1 MAWLVAGASRPFL
14 VALLAM
20 MCISSSG
27 AVEELQDQTEEM
39 VMSNIATLSGESKS
53 SDPMEQ
59 QFSTISQ
66 TLKGVK
72 SGQVSETLNKH
83 FTPTLWKQWQGQ
95 VLAKKLDQDTAEGVL
110 NSYLCAKLKD
120 PAVLVNVI
128 DWVRKKGAAGS
139 AGAGAKQS
147 KPAAKEPQTKV
158 GGKTQKLA
166 GKAQKLK
173 GKAQEAK
180 AEAAG
185 AKSENKQLQKKI
197 DSLQAQVSKQKAK
210 TAQEKA
216 KSNIKVEKAKK
227 KATDK
232 AAVAVKTAESKTKET
247 KKQAEKKEEGA
258 KKKEEDAKEKAKTA
272 EKKVSKVKKAAAKKV
287 QSEQKK
293 AQKQTAKADKKV
305 ATAKKEEKKVE
316 AKAAKV
322 QAKAKKVVK
331 KAIEVKKEKVAKVA
345 TEHQTQ
351 AADKEQ
357 EQRAS
362 SKQESQIKQVEKAAV
377 AKLVKASDPKSF
389 DKSAETALQQSEQ
402 EAEVKTVALAKMEK
416 KAQGKVADANE
427 ILEHATKINKFV
439 GKADELLKIAKMSE
453 KHVEEVAKKEQRST
467 VEQAT
472 QLQQLEVGR
481 AKAKL
486 AKVKHVLQNAVKDAK
501 QVVQTEDNKLTAKE
515 SEFSATKDSMKSEHD
530 SLVKYTQK
538 VAAQRTQLAKVK
550 EDKKAADKNLARAQT
565 GSRLAL
571 QSEIPEAIRIA
582 NSQVTKRQ
590 VQASKAVKDASK
602 LEAGIASNQ
611 KQMGALKDSVKLHKA
626 REAGLIKEISNL
638 KNKVIPHTVKITQ
651 ARIKTIQTSMGPTVN
666 KILQTLH
673 NSQKVPKAV
682 QIVQNALSSKP
693 QKVPMAAQLQKEM
706 EKRKAAEA
714 DARILQNEIAGMKKA
729 EAAVVAPVEKVP
741 VNVTSTLKSVAV
753 AKKKT
758 NDVTTALGKLNGMI
772 VTVSAKK
779 KALMADL
786 TGAAPQSAQEIKTM
800 KSLQETNDDL
810 RKLLAAKGRL
820 QNLASQRTE
829 NVAKLSADGVDKE
842 KEAASQQAENLT
854 SKSKEASLKVVEMKA
869 DIQQQKKAE
878 SAATVSAQ
886 AIQSKILQTKLL
898 IKAAGSGSAAKQALS
913 KLEDFENQAASLKHE
928 EEEIKKQIKSDG
940 AHIGVQ
946 EAAIQSDKHEAAEVL
961 SKAKKDEKKLVV
973 EETEAKD
980 EHKKFAKSAALVVAQ
995 ATAVT
1000 EKHLRQKIET
1010 QASAQVAKAESRVA
1024 ELKARLAAAS
1034 AAAASVSDST
1044 KQFLENGS
1052 KQGIPVSS
1060 ESGDISSERAAIA
1073 QTNKQSQQLEML
1085 DAKAAGKLSTVKAEL
1100 KLAQTSNQQDA
1111 ISIAEGKVAQYTNDR
1126 NQIKASIK
1134 EVKAAKASDQK
1145 ELSSMEK
1152 VQNVE
1157 SADRNKVA
1165 AFQSEALK
1173 KWSEVHKIAYGDAKN
1188 QLNDV
1193 AKMKKAVKGEMLNEH
1208 ELVLTKD
1215 EEIQRLKLALNLA
1228 TNPQQKQAVQ
1238 LVESKEVQLQ
1248 NELERS
1254 SKELKGAEARRQ
1266 ELRHLIAK
1274 AEQDKDEHH
1283 EIIYGAEAQD
1293 LVVSIK
1299 RGKLHEEALG
1309 VALKAAKA
1317 DVHAIDTQAAQIGPD
1332 TPAVEA
1338 VNVVEPSQA
1347 DKPTDLSREKTQLDL
1362 EDQLRAEK
1370 AKLSKAQAEDEEE
1383 ALKKSEAEL
1392 EKQKASLRAQE
1403 DKEPTP
1409 ASTPP
1414 QPESTPNPAS
1424 EDRAK
1429 QAAKQAQKLLDA
1441 GKESTKNV
1449 KKAATEKDK
1458 PTQLG
1463 ESNAIAQNRA
1473 SLLKAELQL
1482 KKQQNLLLKV
1492 EGNK

>member
-1 MAWLVAGASRPFL
+1 
-14 VALLAM
+14 
-20 MCISSSG
+20 
-27 AVEELQDQTEEM
+27 
-39 VMSNIATLSGESKS
+39 MSNIATLSGESKES
-53 SDPMEQ
+53 NNPMKQ

-66 TLKGVK
+66 TLKGIK

-95 VLAKKLDQDTAEGVL
+95 VQAKKLDQDTAEGVL

-128 DWVRKKGAAGS
+128 DWVRKKGAASGS
-139 AGAGAKQS
+139 AAAGAKQS

-158 GGKTQKLA
+158 GGKAQKLA
-166 GKAQKLK
+166 

-216 KSNIKVEKAKK
+216 KSNTKVEKAKK
-227 KATDK
+227 KASDK

-247 KKQAEKKEEGA
+247 KKQAEKKEEDA
-258 KKKEEDAKEKAKTA
+258 KNKEEDAKEKAKTA

-345 TEHQTQ
+345 TEPQTK
-351 AADKEQ
+351 AAHKEQ
-357 EQRAS
+357 EHRAS
-362 SKQESQIKQVEKAAV
+362 SKQDSQIKQVEKAAV
-377 AKLVKASDPKSF
+377 AKLVKANDPKSF
-389 DKSAETALQQSEQ
+389 KKSTEAALQQSEQ

-453 KHVEEVAKKEQRST
+453 KHVAEVAKKEQTAT
-467 VEQAT
+467 VEQAS
-472 QLQQLEVGR
+472 QLQQLQVGR

-486 AKVKHVLQNAVKDAK
+486 AQVKLVLQNAVKDAK
-501 QVVQTEDNKLTAKE
+501 QVVQTEDNKLAAKE
-515 SEFSATKDSMKSEHD
+515 SELSTSKDSMKSEHD
-530 SLVKYTQK
+530 SLAKYTQK
-538 VAAQRTQLAKVK
+538 VAVQRTQLSKVK
-550 EDKKAADKNLARAQT
+550 EDKKVADKSLARAQT
-565 GSRLAL
+565 GSRLAI

-590 VQASKAVKDASK
+590 VQASKAVKDAVE

-626 REAGLIKEISNL
+626 REEGLIKEISNL
-638 KNKVIPHTVKITQ
+638 KNTVIPHTVKITQ

-673 NSQKVPKAV
+673 DSQKVPKAV

-693 QKVPMAAQLQKEM
+693 QKEPMEAQLQKEM

-714 DARILQNEIAGMKKA
+714 DARILQNEMAGMKKA

-786 TGAAPQSAQEIKTM
+786 TGAAPQSAQEITTM

-820 QNLASQRTE
+820 QNLASQRTA

-886 AIQSKILQTKLL
+886 AIQGKILQTKLL

-928 EEEIKKQIKSDG
+928 EEEIKEQINSDG

-973 EETEAKD
+973 EENEAKD

-1044 KQFLENGS
+1044 KKFLENGS

-1060 ESGDISSERAAIA
+1060 ESGHISSERAAIA
-1073 QTNKQSQQLEML
+1073 QTDKQSQQLEVL

-1111 ISIAEGKVAQYTNDR
+1111 IKAAEAKVAQYTDDR
-1126 NQIKASIK
+1126 NQIKASMK
-1134 EVKAAKASDQK
+1134 QVKAAKSSDQK

-1157 SADRNKVA
+1157 SADRKKVA

-1188 QLNDV
+1188 QLNNV

-1228 TNPQQKQAVQ
+1228 TNPQQKQAVH

-1248 NELERS
+1248 NELKRS

-1317 DVHAIDTQAAQIGPD
+1317 DVHATDTQAAQIGPD

-1338 VNVVEPSQA
+1338 VNGLEPSPA
-1347 DKPTDLSREKTQLDL
+1347 AKPTDLSREKTQL

-1370 AKLSKAQAEDEEE
+1370 AKLSKAQAADEEK

-1429 QAAKQAQKLLDA
+1429 QAAKQAEKLLEA
-1441 GKESTKNV
+1441 GKESAKNV
-1449 KKAATEKDK
+1449 QKAATEKDK

-1463 ESNAIAQNRA
+1463 ESNSEAIAQNRA

>member
-1 MAWLVAGASRPFL
+1 MGRNLAGMAWLVAGASRPFL

-72 SGQVSETLNKH
+72 SRQVSGTLNKH

-128 DWVRKKGAAGS
+128 DWVRKKGAASGS

-173 GKAQEAK
+173 GKALEAK

-247 KKQAEKKEEGA
+247 KKQAEKKEEDA
-258 KKKEEDAKEKAKTA
+258 KKKAKTA

-530 SLVKYTQK
+530 SLAKYTQK

-753 AKKKT
+753 
-758 NDVTTALGKLNGMI
+758 
-772 VTVSAKK
+772 AKK

-1024 ELKARLAAAS
+1024 ELKARLAA
-1034 AAAASVSDST
+1034 SV
-1044 KQFLENGS
+1044 
-1052 KQGIPVSS
+1052 
-1060 ESGDISSERAAIA
+1060 
-1073 QTNKQSQQLEML
+1073 
-1085 DAKAAGKLSTVKAEL
+1085 
-1100 KLAQTSNQQDA
+1100 
-1111 ISIAEGKVAQYTNDR
+1111 
-1126 NQIKASIK
+1126 
-1134 EVKAAKASDQK
+1134 
-1145 ELSSMEK
+1145 
-1152 VQNVE
+1152 
-1157 SADRNKVA
+1157 
-1165 AFQSEALK
+1165 
-1173 KWSEVHKIAYGDAKN
+1173 
-1188 QLNDV
+1188 
-1193 AKMKKAVKGEMLNEH
+1193 
-1208 ELVLTKD
+1208 
-1215 EEIQRLKLALNLA
+1215 
-1228 TNPQQKQAVQ
+1228 
-1238 LVESKEVQLQ
+1238 
-1248 NELERS
+1248 
-1254 SKELKGAEARRQ
+1254 
-1266 ELRHLIAK
+1266 
-1274 AEQDKDEHH
+1274 
-1283 EIIYGAEAQD
+1283 
-1293 LVVSIK
+1293 
-1299 RGKLHEEALG
+1299 
-1309 VALKAAKA
+1309 
-1317 DVHAIDTQAAQIGPD
+1317 
-1332 TPAVEA
+1332 
-1338 VNVVEPSQA
+1338 
-1347 DKPTDLSREKTQLDL
+1347 
-1362 EDQLRAEK
+1362 
-1370 AKLSKAQAEDEEE
+1370 
-1383 ALKKSEAEL
+1383 
-1392 EKQKASLRAQE
+1392 
-1403 DKEPTP
+1403 
-1409 ASTPP
+1409 
-1414 QPESTPNPAS
+1414 
-1424 EDRAK
+1424 
-1429 QAAKQAQKLLDA
+1429 
-1441 GKESTKNV
+1441 
-1449 KKAATEKDK
+1449 
-1458 PTQLG
+1458 
-1463 ESNAIAQNRA
+1463 
-1473 SLLKAELQL
+1473 
-1482 KKQQNLLLKV
+1482 
-1492 EGNK
+1492 

>member
-95 VLAKKLDQDTAEGVL
+95 VLAKKLDQDTAEEVL

-128 DWVRKKGAAGS
+128 DWVRKKGAASGS

-180 AEAAG
+180 AEVAG

-258 KKKEEDAKEKAKTA
+258 K
-272 EKKVSKVKKAAAKKV
+272 
-287 QSEQKK
+287 
-293 AQKQTAKADKKV
+293 
-305 ATAKKEEKKVE
+305 KKEEKKVE

-439 GKADELLKIAKMSE
+439 GKADELLKIAKISE

-550 EDKKAADKNLARAQT
+550 EDKKAADKNLAQAQT

-714 DARILQNEIAGMKKA
+714 G
-729 EAAVVAPVEKVP
+729 
-741 VNVTSTLKSVAV
+741 
-753 AKKKT
+753 
-758 NDVTTALGKLNGMI
+758 
-772 VTVSAKK
+772 
-779 KALMADL
+779 
-786 TGAAPQSAQEIKTM
+786 
-800 KSLQETNDDL
+800 
-810 RKLLAAKGRL
+810 
-820 QNLASQRTE
+820 
-829 NVAKLSADGVDKE
+829 
-842 KEAASQQAENLT
+842 
-854 SKSKEASLKVVEMKA
+854 
-869 DIQQQKKAE
+869 
-878 SAATVSAQ
+878 
-886 AIQSKILQTKLL
+886 
-898 IKAAGSGSAAKQALS
+898 
-913 KLEDFENQAASLKHE
+913 
-928 EEEIKKQIKSDG
+928 
-940 AHIGVQ
+940 
-946 EAAIQSDKHEAAEVL
+946 
-961 SKAKKDEKKLVV
+961 
-973 EETEAKD
+973 
-980 EHKKFAKSAALVVAQ
+980 
-995 ATAVT
+995 
-1000 EKHLRQKIET
+1000 
-1010 QASAQVAKAESRVA
+1010 
-1024 ELKARLAAAS
+1024 
-1034 AAAASVSDST
+1034 
-1044 KQFLENGS
+1044 
-1052 KQGIPVSS
+1052 
-1060 ESGDISSERAAIA
+1060 
-1073 QTNKQSQQLEML
+1073 
-1085 DAKAAGKLSTVKAEL
+1085 
-1100 KLAQTSNQQDA
+1100 
-1111 ISIAEGKVAQYTNDR
+1111 
-1126 NQIKASIK
+1126 
-1134 EVKAAKASDQK
+1134 
-1145 ELSSMEK
+1145 
-1152 VQNVE
+1152 
-1157 SADRNKVA
+1157 
-1165 AFQSEALK
+1165 
-1173 KWSEVHKIAYGDAKN
+1173 
-1188 QLNDV
+1188 
-1193 AKMKKAVKGEMLNEH
+1193 
-1208 ELVLTKD
+1208 
-1215 EEIQRLKLALNLA
+1215 
-1228 TNPQQKQAVQ
+1228 
-1238 LVESKEVQLQ
+1238 
-1248 NELERS
+1248 
-1254 SKELKGAEARRQ
+1254 
-1266 ELRHLIAK
+1266 
-1274 AEQDKDEHH
+1274 
-1283 EIIYGAEAQD
+1283 
-1293 LVVSIK
+1293 
-1299 RGKLHEEALG
+1299 
-1309 VALKAAKA
+1309 
-1317 DVHAIDTQAAQIGPD
+1317 
-1332 TPAVEA
+1332 
-1338 VNVVEPSQA
+1338 
-1347 DKPTDLSREKTQLDL
+1347 
-1362 EDQLRAEK
+1362 
-1370 AKLSKAQAEDEEE
+1370 
-1383 ALKKSEAEL
+1383 
-1392 EKQKASLRAQE
+1392 
-1403 DKEPTP
+1403 
-1409 ASTPP
+1409 
-1414 QPESTPNPAS
+1414 
-1424 EDRAK
+1424 
-1429 QAAKQAQKLLDA
+1429 
-1441 GKESTKNV
+1441 
-1449 KKAATEKDK
+1449 
-1458 PTQLG
+1458 
-1463 ESNAIAQNRA
+1463 
-1473 SLLKAELQL
+1473 
-1482 KKQQNLLLKV
+1482 
-1492 EGNK
+1492 

>member
-1 MAWLVAGASRPFL
+1 
-14 VALLAM
+14 
-20 MCISSSG
+20 
-27 AVEELQDQTEEM
+27 
-39 VMSNIATLSGESKS
+39 
-53 SDPMEQ
+53 
-59 QFSTISQ
+59 
-66 TLKGVK
+66 
-72 SGQVSETLNKH
+72 
-83 FTPTLWKQWQGQ
+83 
-95 VLAKKLDQDTAEGVL
+95 
-110 NSYLCAKLKD
+110 
-120 PAVLVNVI
+120 
-128 DWVRKKGAAGS
+128 
-139 AGAGAKQS
+139 
-147 KPAAKEPQTKV
+147 
-158 GGKTQKLA
+158 
-166 GKAQKLK
+166 
-173 GKAQEAK
+173 
-180 AEAAG
+180 
-185 AKSENKQLQKKI
+185 
-197 DSLQAQVSKQKAK
+197 
-210 TAQEKA
+210 
-216 KSNIKVEKAKK
+216 
-227 KATDK
+227 
-232 AAVAVKTAESKTKET
+232 
-247 KKQAEKKEEGA
+247 
-258 KKKEEDAKEKAKTA
+258 
-272 EKKVSKVKKAAAKKV
+272 
-287 QSEQKK
+287 
-293 AQKQTAKADKKV
+293 
-305 ATAKKEEKKVE
+305 
-316 AKAAKV
+316 
-322 QAKAKKVVK
+322 
-331 KAIEVKKEKVAKVA
+331 
-345 TEHQTQ
+345 
-351 AADKEQ
+351 
-357 EQRAS
+357 
-362 SKQESQIKQVEKAAV
+362 
-377 AKLVKASDPKSF
+377 
-389 DKSAETALQQSEQ
+389 
-402 EAEVKTVALAKMEK
+402 
-416 KAQGKVADANE
+416 
-427 ILEHATKINKFV
+427 
-439 GKADELLKIAKMSE
+439 
-453 KHVEEVAKKEQRST
+453 
-467 VEQAT
+467 
-472 QLQQLEVGR
+472 
-481 AKAKL
+481 
-486 AKVKHVLQNAVKDAK
+486 
-501 QVVQTEDNKLTAKE
+501 
-515 SEFSATKDSMKSEHD
+515 
-530 SLVKYTQK
+530 
-538 VAAQRTQLAKVK
+538 
-550 EDKKAADKNLARAQT
+550 
-565 GSRLAL
+565 
-571 QSEIPEAIRIA
+571 
-582 NSQVTKRQ
+582 
-590 VQASKAVKDASK
+590 
-602 LEAGIASNQ
+602 
-611 KQMGALKDSVKLHKA
+611 MG
-626 REAGLIKEISNL
+626 
-638 KNKVIPHTVKITQ
+638 
-651 ARIKTIQTSMGPTVN
+651 
-666 KILQTLH
+666 
-673 NSQKVPKAV
+673 
-682 QIVQNALSSKP
+682 
-693 QKVPMAAQLQKEM
+693 
-706 EKRKAAEA
+706 
-714 DARILQNEIAGMKKA
+714 
-729 EAAVVAPVEKVP
+729 
-741 VNVTSTLKSVAV
+741 
-753 AKKKT
+753 
-758 NDVTTALGKLNGMI
+758 
-772 VTVSAKK
+772 
-779 KALMADL
+779 
-786 TGAAPQSAQEIKTM
+786 TM

-1073 QTNKQSQQLEML
+1073 QTDKQSQQ
-1085 DAKAAGKLSTVKAEL
+1085 
-1100 KLAQTSNQQDA
+1100 

-1347 DKPTDLSREKTQLDL
+1347 DKPTGLSREKTQLDL

>member
-1 MAWLVAGASRPFL
+1 
-14 VALLAM
+14 
-20 MCISSSG
+20 
-27 AVEELQDQTEEM
+27 
-39 VMSNIATLSGESKS
+39 
-53 SDPMEQ
+53 
-59 QFSTISQ
+59 
-66 TLKGVK
+66 
-72 SGQVSETLNKH
+72 
-83 FTPTLWKQWQGQ
+83 
-95 VLAKKLDQDTAEGVL
+95 
-110 NSYLCAKLKD
+110 
-120 PAVLVNVI
+120 
-128 DWVRKKGAAGS
+128 
-139 AGAGAKQS
+139 
-147 KPAAKEPQTKV
+147 
-158 GGKTQKLA
+158 
-166 GKAQKLK
+166 
-173 GKAQEAK
+173 
-180 AEAAG
+180 
-185 AKSENKQLQKKI
+185 
-197 DSLQAQVSKQKAK
+197 
-210 TAQEKA
+210 
-216 KSNIKVEKAKK
+216 
-227 KATDK
+227 
-232 AAVAVKTAESKTKET
+232 
-247 KKQAEKKEEGA
+247 
-258 KKKEEDAKEKAKTA
+258 
-272 EKKVSKVKKAAAKKV
+272 
-287 QSEQKK
+287 
-293 AQKQTAKADKKV
+293 
-305 ATAKKEEKKVE
+305 
-316 AKAAKV
+316 
-322 QAKAKKVVK
+322 
-331 KAIEVKKEKVAKVA
+331 
-345 TEHQTQ
+345 
-351 AADKEQ
+351 
-357 EQRAS
+357 
-362 SKQESQIKQVEKAAV
+362 
-377 AKLVKASDPKSF
+377 
-389 DKSAETALQQSEQ
+389 
-402 EAEVKTVALAKMEK
+402 
-416 KAQGKVADANE
+416 
-427 ILEHATKINKFV
+427 
-439 GKADELLKIAKMSE
+439 
-453 KHVEEVAKKEQRST
+453 
-467 VEQAT
+467 
-472 QLQQLEVGR
+472 
-481 AKAKL
+481 
-486 AKVKHVLQNAVKDAK
+486 
-501 QVVQTEDNKLTAKE
+501 
-515 SEFSATKDSMKSEHD
+515 
-530 SLVKYTQK
+530 
-538 VAAQRTQLAKVK
+538 
-550 EDKKAADKNLARAQT
+550 
-565 GSRLAL
+565 
-571 QSEIPEAIRIA
+571 
-582 NSQVTKRQ
+582 
-590 VQASKAVKDASK
+590 
-602 LEAGIASNQ
+602 
-611 KQMGALKDSVKLHKA
+611 MG
-626 REAGLIKEISNL
+626 
-638 KNKVIPHTVKITQ
+638 
-651 ARIKTIQTSMGPTVN
+651 
-666 KILQTLH
+666 
-673 NSQKVPKAV
+673 
-682 QIVQNALSSKP
+682 
-693 QKVPMAAQLQKEM
+693 
-706 EKRKAAEA
+706 
-714 DARILQNEIAGMKKA
+714 
-729 EAAVVAPVEKVP
+729 
-741 VNVTSTLKSVAV
+741 
-753 AKKKT
+753 
-758 NDVTTALGKLNGMI
+758 
-772 VTVSAKK
+772 
-779 KALMADL
+779 
-786 TGAAPQSAQEIKTM
+786 TM

-1073 QTNKQSQQLEML
+1073 QTDKQSQQLEML
-1085 DAKAAGKLSTVKAEL
+1085 DGKA
-1100 KLAQTSNQQDA
+1100 
-1111 ISIAEGKVAQYTNDR
+1111 AQYTNDR

-1317 DVHAIDTQAAQIGPD
+1317 DVHATDTQAAQIGPD

-1392 EKQKASLRAQE
+1392 EQQKASLRAQE
-1403 DKEPTP
+1403 DKEPMP